1 MLEKDE
7 DISCV
12 PYSRMDFTMQATG
25 TIDREK
31 PGYCAEGM
39 ARLRRF
45 LGFGVYYGYE

>member
-1 MLEKDE
+1 
-7 DISCV
+7 
-12 PYSRMDFTMQATG
+12 MDFTIQAIG

-45 LGFGVYYGYE
+45 GEDEND